1 MKDIYFHNKKKIF
14 LTIKKKRNNGIW
26 DGIWDMG
33 YGIWDMGYG
42 IGIWDW
48 NGIMT
53 NGMGFWDL
61 GWDLGWD
68 GRWDS
73 PNPINM
79 GDKYI

>member
-1 MKDIYFHNKKKIF
+1 MGY
-14 LTIKKKRNNGIW
+14 G
-26 DGIWDMG
+26 MG

-79 GDKYI
+79 GDKYSHDQIFGRE